1 MADAKT
7 FHFDFADSLFVTDFS
22 TGSREADVGLIGD
35 ILSRFDRKV

>member
-7 FHFDFADSLFVTDFS
+7 FHFDFANSLFMTDFS
-22 TGSREADVGLIGD
+22 TGSRGAEDGLIGD

>member
-7 FHFDFADSLFVTDFS
+7 FHFDFANSLFITDFS
-22 TGSREADVGLIGD
+22 TGSRGAEEGLIGD